1 MVAPVIARGA
11 QDSLRAE
18 FPKKV
23 ADLFHFVYFA
33 EDDSPDENGMVW
45 PGIGG
50 SVFERLALPKTEMV
64 LIPKIVAERR
74 RQRDAEVVQTN

>member
-1 MVAPVIARGA
+1 VAPVISRGA

-23 ADLFHFVYFA
+23 SELFQFVYFA
-33 EDDSPDENGMVW
+33 EDDSPDENGLVW

-50 SVFERLALPKTEMV
+50 SVYDRLALPESGTA
-64 LIPKIVAERR
+64 LIPQIVMERR
-74 RQRDAEVVQTN
+74 RQHEAKLLQIN